1 MSKSFLPPIPE
12 LEGAANFL
20 NRAVDEIVEGDHDV
34 AHTNYQVGANMMVSR
49 GLVGIVK
56 NARKLL
62 NAKGSAEEW
71 AMVYGTAKSAV
82 EAAEELLPLTMDDG
96 SFYLCEKDRENI
108 KQAGDLMRKID
119 EKLKEIEKEEDAK
132 K

>member
-1 MSKSFLPPIPE
+1 
-12 LEGAANFL
+12 
-20 NRAVDEIVEGDHDV
+20 
-34 AHTNYQVGANMMVSR
+34 MMVSR
-49 GLVGIVK
+49 GLVGMVK
-56 NARKLL
+56 NARKTL
-62 NAKGSAEEW
+62 NAQGPTEEW
-71 AMVYGTAKSAV
+71 EFVYGVTKSAV
-82 EAAEELLPLTMDDG
+82 EEAEKLLPLTMGDG

>member
-1 MSKSFLPPIPE
+1 M
-12 LEGAANFL
+12 G
-20 NRAVDEIVEGDHDV
+20 
-34 AHTNYQVGANMMVSR
+34 
-49 GLVGIVK
+49 
-56 NARKLL
+56 
-62 NAKGSAEEW
+62 
-71 AMVYGTAKSAV
+71 
-82 EAAEELLPLTMDDG
+82 DG